1 MSRSAKKMYNLY
13 SKTRYKDTWRNCWE
27 VENIVSCK
35 HFLFITFISKQV
47 AHGDLNFF
55 SFSLFFWHKPWQTAT
70 FTTNILQLAFKYAI
84 FLNCEKSNNWILFY
98 CTFEVLA
105 YVVMVFHIYHHLF
118 ILYLLYVPTY
128 TLLDYFEKPFKHG
141 LNFKILCL
149 ILIYTIF

>member
-1 MSRSAKKMYNLY
+1 MSRSAKKIYNLY
-13 SKTRYKDTWRNCWE
+13 SKTRYKDTWRKCWE

-105 YVVMVFHIYHHLF
+105 HFGMFFPNLSPLIYKGHFIFFICDLHI
-118 ILYLLYVPTY
+118 P
-128 TLLDYFEKPFKHG
+128 
-141 LNFKILCL
+141 CL
-149 ILIYTIF
+149 ITLKNLSIMV